1 MATFS
6 ARQNRTYSNEWCKTG
21 GFPSNLRICFLVKVV
36 FMLASGEDCLEIL
49 RCPLS
54 GATLSM
60 VAPNRLETPS
70 GQSYPVLHGK
80 PVLVDFDDS
89 VLSEDAVMATK
100 AHSQITRKNYNGV
113 TARIKRLV
121 SPEKKATALN
131 VARLIADLE
140 KLGRPARLLVIGGG
154 SVGQGMAPLY
164 DHPDIAI
171 YAFDIYDSP
180 NVQFIAD
187 GHHLPLPD
195 DHFDA
200 VVIQA
205 VLEHVLQ
212 PAQVVAEI
220 WRVLRPG
227 GVVYAETPFMQQVH
241 EGPYDFTRFTES
253 GHRYLFRNFDV
264 LTSGAS
270 GGPGVQFMWSVDYL
284 ARSLF
289 RSRTAGKAAKLAFF
303 WTQYLDRIIPADYA
317 QDAASGVF
325 FYGRKAARPI
335 HPREIIDYYQGAQ

>member
-1 MATFS
+1 M
-6 ARQNRTYSNEWCKTG
+6 
-21 GFPSNLRICFLVKVV
+21 LV
-36 FMLASGEDCLEIL
+36 SSEDCLTIL
-49 RCPLS
+49 RCPIGGEALVRDGADRLRTAS
-54 GATLSM
+54 GR
-60 VAPNRLETPS
+60 V
-70 GQSYPVLHGK
+70 YPVLRGK
-80 PVLVDFDDS
+80 PVLVDFSNS
-89 VLSEDAVMATK
+89 VLSEEAVMATK
-100 AHSQITRKNYNGV
+100 AHSQIARKNYNGL

-121 SPEKKATALN
+121 SPEKKATARN

-140 KLGRPARLLVIGGG
+140 ALGRPARLLVIGGG
-154 SVGQGMAPLY
+154 SVGQGMAPIY
-164 DHPDIAI
+164 DHPGIEI
-171 YAFDIYDSP
+171 YAFDIYDTP

-195 DHFDA
+195 DLFDA
-200 VVIQA
+200 VIIQA

-227 GVVYAETPFMQQVH
+227 GLVYAETPFMQQVH

-264 LTSGAS
+264 LASGAS

-284 ARSLF
+284 ARSVF
-289 RSRTAGKAAKLAFF
+289 RSRKAGKAAKLAFF
-303 WTQYLDRIIPADYA
+303 WTQYLDRIIPPDYA

-325 FYGRKAARPI
+325 FYGRKADTPI
-335 HPREIIDYYQGAQ
+335 SPRDIVAYYQGAQ

>member
-1 MATFS
+1 M
-6 ARQNRTYSNEWCKTG
+6 
-21 GFPSNLRICFLVKVV
+21 LV
-36 FMLASGEDCLEIL
+36 SSEDCLTIL

-54 GATLSM
+54 GEALVRDGSD
-60 VAPNRLETPS
+60 RLRTAS
-70 GQSYPVLHGK
+70 GRVYPVLRGK
-80 PVLVDFDDS
+80 PVLVDFSDS
-89 VLSEDAVMATK
+89 VLSEEAVMATR
-100 AHSQITRKNYNGV
+100 AHSQIARKNYNGL

-121 SPEKKATALN
+121 SPEKKATARN

-140 KLGRPARLLVIGGG
+140 ALGRPARLLVIGGG
-154 SVGQGMAPLY
+154 SVGQGMAPIY
-164 DHPDIAI
+164 DHPGIEI
-171 YAFDIYDSP
+171 YAFDIYDTP

-195 DHFDA
+195 DLFDA
-200 VVIQA
+200 VIIQA

-227 GVVYAETPFMQQVH
+227 GLVYAETPFMQQVH

-264 LTSGAS
+264 LASGAS

-284 ARSLF
+284 ARSVF
-289 RSRTAGKAAKLAFF
+289 RSRKAGKAAKLAFF
-303 WTQYLDRIIPADYA
+303 WTQYLDRIIPPDYA

-325 FYGRKAARPI
+325 FYGRKADTPI
-335 HPREIIDYYQGAQ
+335 SPRDIVAYYQGAQ

>member
-1 MATFS
+1 M
-6 ARQNRTYSNEWCKTG
+6 
-21 GFPSNLRICFLVKVV
+21 LV
-36 FMLASGEDCLEIL
+36 SSEDCLTIL
-49 RCPLS
+49 RCPIGGEALVQDGPDRLRTAS
-54 GATLSM
+54 GR
-60 VAPNRLETPS
+60 V
-70 GQSYPVLHGK
+70 YPVLHGK
-80 PVLVDFDDS
+80 PVLVDFSDS
-89 VLSEDAVMATK
+89 VLSEEAVMATR
-100 AHSQITRKNYNGV
+100 ADSQIARKNYNGL

-121 SPEKKATALN
+121 SPEKKATAQN

-140 KLGRPARLLVIGGG
+140 TLDRPARLLVIGGG
-154 SVGQGMAPLY
+154 SVGQGMAPIY
-164 DHPDIAI
+164 DHPGIEI
-171 YAFDIYDSP
+171 YAFDIYDTP

-195 DHFDA
+195 DLFDA
-200 VVIQA
+200 VIIQA

-227 GVVYAETPFMQQVH
+227 GLVYAETPFMQQVH

-264 LTSGAS
+264 LASGAS

-284 ARSLF
+284 ARSVF
-289 RSRTAGKAAKLAFF
+289 RSRKAGKAAKLAFF
-303 WTQYLDRIIPADYA
+303 WTQYLDRIIPPDYA

-325 FYGRKAARPI
+325 FYGRKADTPI
-335 HPREIIDYYQGAQ
+335 SPRDIVAYYRGAQ

>member
-1 MATFS
+1 M
-6 ARQNRTYSNEWCKTG
+6 
-21 GFPSNLRICFLVKVV
+21 LV
-36 FMLASGEDCLEIL
+36 SSEDCLTIL

-54 GATLSM
+54 GEALVRDGSD
-60 VAPNRLETPS
+60 RLRTAS
-70 GQSYPVLHGK
+70 GRVYPVLRGK
-80 PVLVDFDDS
+80 PVLVDFGDS
-89 VLSEDAVMATK
+89 VLSEEAVMATK
-100 AHSQITRKNYNGV
+100 AHSQIARKNYNGL

-121 SPEKKATALN
+121 SPEKKATARN

-140 KLGRPARLLVIGGG
+140 ALGRPARLLVIGGG
-154 SVGQGMAPLY
+154 SVGQGMAPIY
-164 DHPDIAI
+164 DHPGIEI
-171 YAFDIYDSP
+171 YAFDIYDTP

-195 DHFDA
+195 DLFDA
-200 VVIQA
+200 VIIQA

-227 GVVYAETPFMQQVH
+227 GLVYAETPFMQQVH

-264 LTSGAS
+264 LASGAS

-284 ARSLF
+284 ARSVF
-289 RSRTAGKAAKLAFF
+289 RSRKAGKAAKLAFF
-303 WTQYLDRIIPADYA
+303 WTQYLDRIIPPDYA

-325 FYGRKAARPI
+325 FYGRKADTPI
-335 HPREIIDYYQGAQ
+335 SPRDIVAYYQGAQ

>member
-1 MATFS
+1 M
-6 ARQNRTYSNEWCKTG
+6 
-21 GFPSNLRICFLVKVV
+21 LV
-36 FMLASGEDCLEIL
+36 SSEDCLTIL

-54 GATLSM
+54 GEALVRDGSD
-60 VAPNRLETPS
+60 RLRTAS
-70 GQSYPVLHGK
+70 GRVYPVLRGK
-80 PVLVDFDDS
+80 PVLVDFSDS
-89 VLSEDAVMATK
+89 VLSEEAVMATK
-100 AHSQITRKNYNGV
+100 AHSQIARKNYNGL

-121 SPEKKATALN
+121 SPEKKATARN

-140 KLGRPARLLVIGGG
+140 ALGRPARLLVIGGG
-154 SVGQGMAPLY
+154 SVGQGMAPIY
-164 DHPDIAI
+164 DHPGIEI
-171 YAFDIYDSP
+171 YAFDIYDTP

-195 DHFDA
+195 DLFDA
-200 VVIQA
+200 VIIQA

-227 GVVYAETPFMQQVH
+227 GLVYAETPFMQQVH

-264 LTSGAS
+264 LASGAS

-284 ARSLF
+284 ARSVF
-289 RSRTAGKAAKLAFF
+289 RSRKAGKAAKLAFF
-303 WTQYLDRIIPADYA
+303 WTQYLDRIIPPDYA

-325 FYGRKAARPI
+325 FYGRKADTPI
-335 HPREIIDYYQGAQ
+335 SPRDIVAYYQGAQ

>member
-1 MATFS
+1 M
-6 ARQNRTYSNEWCKTG
+6 
-21 GFPSNLRICFLVKVV
+21 LV
-36 FMLASGEDCLEIL
+36 SSEDCLTIL

-54 GATLSM
+54 GEALVRDGSD
-60 VAPNRLETPS
+60 RLRTAS
-70 GQSYPVLHGK
+70 GRVYPVLRGK
-80 PVLVDFDDS
+80 PVLVDFSNS
-89 VLSEDAVMATK
+89 VLSEEAVMATK
-100 AHSQITRKNYNGV
+100 AHSQIARKNYNGL

-121 SPEKKATALN
+121 SPEKKATARN

-140 KLGRPARLLVIGGG
+140 ALGRPARLLVIGGG
-154 SVGQGMAPLY
+154 SVGQGMAPIY
-164 DHPDIAI
+164 DHPGIEI
-171 YAFDIYDSP
+171 YAFDIYDTP

-195 DHFDA
+195 DLFDA
-200 VVIQA
+200 VIIQA

-227 GVVYAETPFMQQVH
+227 GLVYAETPFMQQVH

-264 LTSGAS
+264 LASGAS

-284 ARSLF
+284 ARSVF
-289 RSRTAGKAAKLAFF
+289 RSRKAGKAAKLAFF
-303 WTQYLDRIIPADYA
+303 WTQYLDRIIPPDYA

-325 FYGRKAARPI
+325 FYGRKADTPI
-335 HPREIIDYYQGAQ
+335 SPRDIVAYYQGAQ